1 MQEAAEPKTLEVP
14 FDSGFVLIAGHS
26 NVSLW
31 EVLMFVTLST
41 SIVSTEEVVMETK
54 KTNTR

>member
-1 MQEAAEPKTLEVP
+1 L
-14 FDSGFVLIAGHS
+14 DSGFVLIVGHS

-41 SIVSTEEVVMETK
+41 SIVSTEEVVMEL
-54 KTNTR
+54 